1 MRRTTLMC
9 MLLLA
14 SLNLPARDVIELEGT
29 EVRGNQELPKML
41 YIVPWKQSELPE
53 MSEPPLGS
61 LIDEALM
68 PVDRREFRR
77 EIRHYENLQR
87 QPASAGK

>member
-1 MRRTTLMC
+1 MSRRGLFLV
-9 MLLLA
+9 LLLA
-14 SLNLPARDVIELEGT
+14 AAAVRAEDVIELEGT

-68 PVDRREFRR
+68 PVDRREFQR

-87 QPASAGK
+87 QPAGAGK

>member
-1 MRRTTLMC
+1 MRRTTLMFV
-9 MLLLA
+9 LLLA
-14 SLNLPARDVIELEGT
+14 SLKLPARDVIELEGT
-29 EVRGNQELPKML
+29 EVRGNRELPKML

-77 EIRHYENLQR
+77 EIRPYENLQR
-87 QPASAGK
+87 QPAGAGK